1 MNNIFPISV
10 VDNFFTNPDEVVKL
24 ANSLKCTPRTIHRH
38 MCNELKTEKENLN
51 NQI

>member
-24 ANSLKCTPRTIHRH
+24 ANSLKFTQSNGFYPGKRTDRLH
-38 MCNELKTEKENLN
+38 LL
-51 NQI
+51 